1 MANGELG
8 EAWAPQWAAAKASI
22 VDWRREHPRAT
33 MREIEDAVDEQM
45 DAMRAQMLGDVA
57 VESGAA
63 RFAGKNSRE
72 RPVCQ
77 ACGCPLIS
85 NGAAERTLTT
95 TGGREVHLRR
105 SYAHCPGCELE
116 LFPPR

>member
-1 MANGELG
+1 MASDELG
-8 EAWAPQWAAAKASI
+8 EMWVPQWTAARASI
-22 VDWRREHPRAT
+22 LEWRRDHPRAT
-33 MREIEDAVDEQM
+33 MREIEEAVDEQM

-57 VESGAA
+57 VESASA
-63 RFAGKNSRE
+63 KFAGKNIRA

-105 SYAHCPGCELE
+105 SYARCPGCGLE